1 MFSDDQLSKVQPLLG
16 NFSCLSYFRA
26 TFYMYF
32 PFFTCEVKCGTTGLE
47 IADRQNSHS
56 MTLAV
61 RGIVELFKLAK
72 SENELHRELLTFS
85 ISHDHRTVRLYGYYP
100 ILDGPKT
107 RIYRHPIHTFDITAL
122 DGEERW
128 TTYKFTVA
136 VYNHSLTLLKNIRSV
151 IDELPPDFNPELS
164 QQSEPQRSENTSLSQ
179 PTENQNLVEASSS
192 QPKLVD
198 LQQIT
203 PETSTQMEKPASRKK
218 KKGKNWYCNADDVM
232 EWWVL
237 SFKLAS
243 LYRLPVFWSLPN
255 IRNNNRLQQFSFNL
269 FSRGNRLHRI

>member
-1 MFSDDQLSKVQPLLG
+1 MFSDDQLSKLQPLLG

-218 KKGKNWYCNADDVM
+218 KKGKN
-232 EWWVL
+232 
-237 SFKLAS
+237 
-243 LYRLPVFWSLPN
+243 
-255 IRNNNRLQQFSFNL
+255 
-269 FSRGNRLHRI
+269 